1 MQQTESD
8 LKARLNA
15 ETARI
20 PWCELQRHYA
30 RGVLVRVSSDLD
42 LVGVACAVV
51 RDDSALMETW
61 AAEGRVGRAQDA
73 DAQRWQQRD
82 ALLWAVVVA
91 PWILVQ
97 EPELGASDSPS
108 ED

>member
-1 MQQTESD
+1 MQQTESE

-20 PWCELQRHYA
+20 GWCELQRHFA
-30 RGVLVRVSSDLD
+30 RGVLVRVSPDLD
-42 LVGVACAVV
+42 LVEVACAVV
-51 RDDSALMETW
+51 RDDNASMGSW

-73 DAQRWQQRD
+73 EARRWQQRD

-91 PWILVQ
+91 PWVLVQ
-97 EPELGASDSPS
+97 EPWPSASVRA

>member
-1 MQQTESD
+1 MQQTESE

-20 PWCELQRHYA
+20 GWCQLQRHFA
-30 RGVLVRVSSDLD
+30 RGVLVRVSPDLD
-42 LVGVACAVV
+42 LVKVACAVV
-51 RDDSALMETW
+51 RDDNASMESW
-61 AAEGRVGRAQDA
+61 AAEGRVCRAQDA
-73 DAQRWQQRD
+73 DARRWQQRD

-91 PWILVQ
+91 PWVLVQ
-97 EPELGASDSPS
+97 EPRPSASVRG